1 MQSWAADLDAAVAAR
16 NRSAVFAGTLNL
28 SAGAAQPL
36 QPLPPLL
43 VLTGPT
49 GSGKSELA
57 LQLSESL
64 QPELPVEIISVDS
77 VLVYRGMD
85 IGSAKPSL
93 EVRARVPHHL
103 IDIRDPA
110 QSYSAGEFVR
120 DARAAIA
127 AIQLRG
133 RLPLLVGGTML
144 YLRALREGLAALP
157 PASAALRRELDE
169 QAASGGW
176 AALHAELGRVDAAA
190 AARIDRNDAQR
201 IQRAL
206 EVHRLTG
213 VPISQWQRRTRGSL
227 EEFRWLC
234 YALLP
239 TSRSDWRRLLAARFD
254 AMLRAGLVEEV
265 RALHARG
272 DLTEQ
277 HSAVR
282 AVGYR
287 QLWRYCAGNC
297 SLDEAV
303 QQAMVATTQLAK
315 RQLTWLRRERGLTV
329 LPAHAVGL
337 TAIVARSIRA
347 AAGA

>member
-1 MQSWAADLDAAVAAR
+1 
-16 NRSAVFAGTLNL
+16 
-28 SAGAAQPL
+28 
-36 QPLPPLL
+36 

-49 GSGKSELA
+49 GSGKSALA
-57 LQLSESL
+57 LQLSAYL

-85 IGSAKPSL
+85 IGSAKPSI
-93 EVRARVPHHL
+93 EARARVAHHM

-133 RLPLLVGGTML
+133 RVPLLVGGTML
-144 YLRALREGLAALP
+144 YLRALREGLAPLP
-157 PASAALRRELDE
+157 PASAALRRELDA
-169 QAASGGW
+169 QAASDGW
-176 AALHAELGRVDAAA
+176 PALHTELARVDAAA
-190 AARIDRNDAQR
+190 AARIARNDAQR

-213 VPISQWQRRTRGSL
+213 VPISQWQRRTHGAL
-227 EEFRWLC
+227 EEFRWLR
-234 YALLP
+234 YAVLP
-239 TSRSDWRRLLAARFD
+239 ASRIDWRRQLAVRFD
-254 AMLRAGLVEEV
+254 AMLRAGLVDEV
-265 RALHARG
+265 RALYARG

-277 HSAVR
+277 HPSMR

-287 QLWRYCAGNC
+287 QLWRYCAGIC

-303 QQAMVATTQLAK
+303 RQAIIATAQLAK
-315 RQLTWLRRERGLTV
+315 RQLTWLRREQGMTL

-337 TAIVARSIRA
+337 AAIVARSIHA
-347 AAGA
+347 AARA